1 MKEITI
7 NAQARTEYG
16 KKASRDLRR
25 AGQIPA
31 VFYGVEKGE
40 NGLPV
45 AKSIQVSEKELA
57 KLLYTPNVYIVNL
70 VVDGKSVKAILK
82 DLQCDFVTDRP
93 VHVDFYQITEDKPV
107 VFEIPVKLNGLA
119 EGVRAGGKLTLNV
132 RKLAV
137 KALYTQFP
145 DTLDIDV
152 TNLGL
157 GKAMKVAELSY
168 EGLEIITSKEAE
180 AININKVYQ
189 FTKSKIWNEMIQA
202 KEVQREKPFYINIPA
217 KEIYNDDLDEKVLVQ
232 GVIDLYYITQ
242 EDELILVDFKT
253 DFVENRDERI
263 LIDKY
268 KTQLELYRR
277 AIESALDKKVDKI
290 FIYSTY
296 LEREILL

>member
-7 NAQARTEYG
+7 NAQTRTEYG

-45 AKSIQVSEKELA
+45 AKSIQISEKELA

-70 VVDGKSVKAILK
+70 VVDGKPVKAILK

-119 EGVRAGGKLTLNV
+119 EGVRAGGKLALNV

-152 TNLGL
+152 TNLAL
-157 GKAMKVAELSY
+157 GKSMKVAELSY
-168 EGLEIITSKEAE
+168 EGLEIITSKEVVVCAVRMTRAARAAAAE
-180 AININKVYQ
+180 A
-189 FTKSKIWNEMIQA
+189 
-202 KEVQREKPFYINIPA
+202 
-217 KEIYNDDLDEKVLVQ
+217 
-232 GVIDLYYITQ
+232 
-242 EDELILVDFKT
+242 
-253 DFVENRDERI
+253 
-263 LIDKY
+263 
-268 KTQLELYRR
+268 
-277 AIESALDKKVDKI
+277 ES
-290 FIYSTY
+290 
-296 LEREILL
+296 EE

>member
-137 KALYTQFP
+137 KALYTGHIG
-145 DTLDIDV
+145 D
-152 TNLGL
+152 G
-157 GKAMKVAELSY
+157 
-168 EGLEIITSKEAE
+168 
-180 AININKVYQ
+180 
-189 FTKSKIWNEMIQA
+189 
-202 KEVQREKPFYINIPA
+202 
-217 KEIYNDDLDEKVLVQ
+217 
-232 GVIDLYYITQ
+232 
-242 EDELILVDFKT
+242 
-253 DFVENRDERI
+253 
-263 LIDKY
+263 
-268 KTQLELYRR
+268 
-277 AIESALDKKVDKI
+277 KI
-290 FIYSTY
+290 FIYDVEDVVKVRTGETGY
-296 LEREILL
+296 DAMQDVE

>member
-1 MKEITI
+1 MREITI
-7 NAQARTEYG
+7 NAQTRTEYG
-16 KKASRDLRR
+16 KKASKELRR

-40 NGLPV
+40 NGLPL
-45 AKSIQVSEKELA
+45 AKSIQISEKELA

-70 VVDGKSVKAILK
+70 VVDGKPVKAILK

-119 EGVRAGGKLTLNV
+119 EGVRAGGKLALNV

-157 GKAMKVAELSY
+157 GKSMKVGALSY
-168 EGLEIITSKEAE
+168 EGLEIITSKEVVVCAVRMTRAARAAQAE
-180 AININKVYQ
+180 AEAGK
-189 FTKSKIWNEMIQA
+189 
-202 KEVQREKPFYINIPA
+202 
-217 KEIYNDDLDEKVLVQ
+217 
-232 GVIDLYYITQ
+232 
-242 EDELILVDFKT
+242 
-253 DFVENRDERI
+253 
-263 LIDKY
+263 
-268 KTQLELYRR
+268 
-277 AIESALDKKVDKI
+277 
-290 FIYSTY
+290 
-296 LEREILL
+296 

>member
-45 AKSIQVSEKELA
+45 AKSIQISEKELA

-70 VVDGKSVKAILK
+70 VVDGKPVKAILK

-107 VFEIPVKLNGLA
+107 VLEIPVKLNGLA
-119 EGVRAGGKLTLNV
+119 EGVRAGGKLALNV

-152 TNLGL
+152 TNLAL
-157 GKAMKVAELSY
+157 GKSMKVAELSY
-168 EGLEIITSKEAE
+168 EGLEIITSKEVVVCAVRMTRAARAAAAE
-180 AININKVYQ
+180 AE
-189 FTKSKIWNEMIQA
+189 TSE
-202 KEVQREKPFYINIPA
+202 E
-217 KEIYNDDLDEKVLVQ
+217 
-232 GVIDLYYITQ
+232 
-242 EDELILVDFKT
+242 
-253 DFVENRDERI
+253 
-263 LIDKY
+263 
-268 KTQLELYRR
+268 
-277 AIESALDKKVDKI
+277 
-290 FIYSTY
+290 
-296 LEREILL
+296 

>member
-1 MKEITI
+1 MKEITL
-7 NAQARTEYG
+7 NAQTRTEYG

-31 VFYGVEKGE
+31 VFYGVEKDE

-45 AKSIQVSEKELA
+45 AKSIKISEKELA

-70 VVDGKSVKAILK
+70 VVDGTPVKAILK

-119 EGVRAGGKLTLNV
+119 EGVRAGGKLALNV

-152 TNLGL
+152 TNLAL
-157 GKAMKVAELSY
+157 GKTMKVGELSY
-168 EGLEIITSKEAE
+168 EGLEIITSKEVVVCAVRMTRAARAAAAE
-180 AININKVYQ
+180 AEAN
-189 FTKSKIWNEMIQA
+189 S
-202 KEVQREKPFYINIPA
+202 
-217 KEIYNDDLDEKVLVQ
+217 
-232 GVIDLYYITQ
+232 
-242 EDELILVDFKT
+242 
-253 DFVENRDERI
+253 
-263 LIDKY
+263 
-268 KTQLELYRR
+268 
-277 AIESALDKKVDKI
+277 
-290 FIYSTY
+290 
-296 LEREILL
+296 

>member
-157 GKAMKVAELSY
+157 GKAMTVAELSY
-168 EGLEIITSKEAE
+168 EGLEIITSKEVVVCAVRMTRAARAAAAE
-180 AININKVYQ
+180 A
-189 FTKSKIWNEMIQA
+189 
-202 KEVQREKPFYINIPA
+202 
-217 KEIYNDDLDEKVLVQ
+217 
-232 GVIDLYYITQ
+232 
-242 EDELILVDFKT
+242 
-253 DFVENRDERI
+253 
-263 LIDKY
+263 
-268 KTQLELYRR
+268 
-277 AIESALDKKVDKI
+277 ESA
-290 FIYSTY
+290 
-296 LEREILL
+296 E

>member
-1 MKEITI
+1 MKEITL
-7 NAQARTEYG
+7 NAQTRTEYG

-31 VFYGVEKGE
+31 VFYGVEKDE

-45 AKSIQVSEKELA
+45 AKSIKISEKELA

-70 VVDGKSVKAILK
+70 VVDGTPVKAILK

-119 EGVRAGGKLTLNV
+119 EGVRAGGKLALNV

-152 TNLGL
+152 TNLAL
-157 GKAMKVAELSY
+157 GKTMKVGELSY
-168 EGLEIITSKEAE
+168 EGLEIITSKEVVVCAVRMTRAARAAAAE
-180 AININKVYQ
+180 AEA
-189 FTKSKIWNEMIQA
+189 SE
-202 KEVQREKPFYINIPA
+202 E
-217 KEIYNDDLDEKVLVQ
+217 
-232 GVIDLYYITQ
+232 
-242 EDELILVDFKT
+242 
-253 DFVENRDERI
+253 
-263 LIDKY
+263 
-268 KTQLELYRR
+268 
-277 AIESALDKKVDKI
+277 
-290 FIYSTY
+290 
-296 LEREILL
+296 